1 MSDGKGHGGN
11 KPTDDRTLLDPL
23 SNDELKALREARQR
37 MQAKKGGGAAVA
49 HQIVI
54 GPDTGE
60 DIGDAPTRAMPAL
73 PSFEGNV
80 SIDQIGTQPPH
91 SSDSAFR
98 AVGGPPSEPMS
109 VHGRGAGSVP
119 HRPQVGTPP
128 AGLPQPGQPGFGE
141 NTLLWMQPPKPPPG
155 VAIGGAAT
163 PDVMP
168 KTSKK
173 EQMAFRLKAI
183 LAVVVFLGV
192 AGAVLYSAMQPKH
205 RGVLELHTNPPR
217 AEVLINGKSSSEVT
231 PVKLTLP
238 VGQHTIE
245 VRLEGH
251 DSETFVA
258 TIEGENS
265 EQRKTLELNP
275 ISRPGLLTVSIE
287 VQPVSAN
294 IIFDDKSHSGRNFK
308 LANMDP
314 KAPHKISI
322 EAGGYVKVSQ
332 DIAAGELKPEYSFV
346 LQRDDTVP
354 Q

>member
-1 MSDGKGHGGN
+1 MSDGQGHGGN

-37 MQAKKGGGAAVA
+37 MQAKKEGAAVA

-80 SIDQIGTQPPH
+80 SIDQIGTNPPQPSPSGARNVGQPPT
-91 SSDSAFR
+91 
-98 AVGGPPSEPMS
+98 EPMS
-109 VHGRGAGSVP
+109 VHGQGPASVP
-119 HRPQVGTPP
+119 PQPGTPP
-128 AGLPQPGQPGFGE
+128 AGVPQPGQPGFGE

-173 EQMAFRLKAI
+173 EQMKFRLKAI
-183 LAVVVFLGV
+183 LAAVVFLGV
-192 AGAVLYSAMQPKH
+192 GLAVFFSAMQPKL
-205 RGVLELHTNPPR
+205 RGVLELHTNPAR
-217 AEVLINGKSSSEVT
+217 AEVLINGKASQEVT

-245 VRLEGH
+245 VRLEGYEG
-251 DSETFVA
+251 ETFVA
-258 TIEGENS
+258 SIEDEKTNT
-265 EQRKTLELNP
+265 RKNLDLNP
-275 ISRPGLLTVSIE
+275 ISKPGLLTVSID

-294 IIFDDKSHSGRNFK
+294 IVFDDKSNTGRAFK
-308 LANMDP
+308 LANIDP
-314 KAPHKISI
+314 KAPHKIRI

-332 DIAAGELKPEYSFV
+332 DIAAGELKAGYSFV
-346 LQRDDTVP
+346 LQRDETVP